1 LGVVRGISEGE
12 LEDLGESKR
21 RDLARGDRRRCRV
34 CGVCGVTTGE
44 DLALDWDRNVD
55 LEGVAAIE
63 E

>member
-1 LGVVRGISEGE
+1 MGVVKEISQGE
-12 LEDLGESKR
+12 LGDLGASNR

-34 CGVCGVTTGE
+34 CGVRGVTAGG
-44 DLALDWDRNVD
+44 DLALDWDRNLD